1 MPFRSFFVRAPRIL
15 QIIQEKISRIALN
28 HHHHHPTT
36 IHRIIIIIIIIN
48 IIIIIIIIIIITRDR
63 YHEISL
69 LLRTVLIYDVLL
81 LKLLLI
87 RLMEPVILYCTKI
100 VIIRV
105 HDRLVKSLVAS
116 ARLTWCNMKIERSVN
131 AVIIFYEHF
140 LSLFTANHWDIWPRC
155 SQFNRGN

>member
-36 IHRIIIIIIIIN
+36 IHRIIIIIIIIIIN
-48 IIIIIIIIIIITRDR
+48 IIIIIIIIIITRDR

-116 ARLTWCNMKIERSVN
+116 ARLT
-131 AVIIFYEHF
+131 
-140 LSLFTANHWDIWPRC
+140 
-155 SQFNRGN
+155 